1 MTAESSVS
9 STLRHLSF
17 RRIGTSEVHQ
27 RFLEDDRDLGAFL
40 GMRARSVQELLRRAP
55 TGAGRVLSR
64 ETLVKALRAYA
75 QKHKAP
81 PEVIAAADA
90 LLDPNVHIVVT
101 GQQPGLMGGPLFTFH
116 KVATAI
122 RLCRAINAEPGGPR
136 VVPLYWN
143 HSDDHDLDE
152 ANRLFLVNQTQ
163 DVQRFRLDLPHSSQP
178 LRNIGVGRDVDR
190 LLAEIDPLLPQSEH
204 RDWALGMCKP
214 RHPDETL
221 GDQQAR
227 ILFETFGRHG
237 LLVIEP
243 RDLPT
248 EAFEPLSRWWAK
260 SNDVREK
267 VKQTCDDL
275 ADVGIDV
282 TLDPAATMMFDLTGG
297 HREPLAD
304 GESAGRAQDLS
315 PGVLLRPLWQDACLP
330 TIAFVVGPGEL
341 AYLCA
346 VASLYRTLG
355 VPQPVFVPRASLTLV
370 EPTMQ
375 RLLSRFS
382 LDLPDLDQ
390 PPEKLAEKYL
400 KNDEGDGIEDALD
413 TLQARLRG
421 ELDAIGQRLGALDAS
436 LLSALDRARTKSL
449 EEIERLQQKIRNS
462 RQNREGTGI
471 KQLRRLCSTLRPRSR
486 IQERVLGPLPYL
498 ATYGPAL
505 ADALIDAADP
515 FRIEHG
521 VLEL

>member
-1 MTAESSVS
+1 MS
-9 STLRHLSF
+9 STLRHISF
-17 RRIGTSEVHQ
+17 RRLGTSEVHQ
-27 RFLEDDRDLGAFL
+27 RFLEDDRDLGGFL
-40 GMRARSVQELLRRAP
+40 GMRARSVAELLRRAP
-55 TGAGRVLSR
+55 TGAGRLLSR
-64 ETLVKALRAYA
+64 DKLVKALCAYA
-75 QKHKAP
+75 KRHNAP
-81 PEVIAAADA
+81 PEVLANAES

-101 GQQPGLMGGPLFTFH
+101 GQQPGLMGGPLLTFH

-122 RLCRAINAEPGGPR
+122 RLCREINAEPGGPR

-152 ANRLFLVNQTQ
+152 ANRLFLVNQAQ
-163 DVQRFRLDLPHSSQP
+163 EVQRFRLDLQRTSEP
-178 LRNIGVGRDVDR
+178 LRTIGVGREVDKV
-190 LLAEIDPLLPQSEH
+190 LAEIDPLLPQSEH
-204 RDWALGMCKP
+204 RAWALAMCKP

-221 GDQQAR
+221 GEQQAR

-243 RDLPT
+243 RDLPP
-248 EAFEPLSRWWAK
+248 EAFEPLLRWWGK

-267 VKQTCDDL
+267 IKQTSDDL
-275 ADVGIDV
+275 ADVGVDV
-282 TLDPAATMMFDLTGG
+282 TLDPSATMMFDVTGG
-297 HREPLAD
+297 HREPIAD
-304 GESAGRAQDLS
+304 GEVAGRAQDLS

-341 AYLCA
+341 AYLCS
-346 VASLYRTLG
+346 VAPLYRLLG
-355 VPQPVFVPRASLTLV
+355 VPQPVFVPRASMTLV

-375 RLLSRFS
+375 RLLTRFS

-400 KNDEGDGIEDALD
+400 KNDEGNDLEDAID
-413 TLQARLRG
+413 ALQNRLRSD
-421 ELDAIGQRLGALDAS
+421 LDAIGHRLGALDS
-436 LLSALDRARTKSL
+436 SMLGALDRARTKSL
-449 EEIERLQQKIRNS
+449 EELDRLQQKIRNA

-471 KQLRRLCSTLRPRSR
+471 KQLRRLCSTLRPRNR
-486 IQERVLGPLPYL
+486 IQERVLGPLAYL
-498 ATYGPAL
+498 SAYGPAL